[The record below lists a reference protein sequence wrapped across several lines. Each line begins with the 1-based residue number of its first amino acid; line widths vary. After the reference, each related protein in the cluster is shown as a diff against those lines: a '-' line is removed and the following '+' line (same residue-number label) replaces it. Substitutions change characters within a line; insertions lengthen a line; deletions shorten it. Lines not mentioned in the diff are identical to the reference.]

1 MVYAGKRV
9 SRRKLDRLEL
19 NEYQAG
25 LLSRGVQ
32 HRMDETEVYNSIVET
47 SIGYAGAVG
56 ITAFDEIACLTDQVR
71 KE

>member
-9 SRRKLDRLEL
+9 SRRKLDCLQL

-25 LLSRGVQ
+25 LLSQGVQ
-32 HRMDETEVYNSIVET
+32 HRMDETEVYNAIIDT
-47 SIGYAGAVG
+47 SIGYTGAIGVV
-56 ITAFDEIACLTDQVR
+56 AFDEIACLTDQVR